1 MGRIAER
8 FARLRAQ
15 KKKALIAYLCVGD
28 PSLDESVELALAAVR
43 AGADMLEL
51 GVPFS
56 DPVAD
61 GPVIARA
68 SARSIAA
75 GTTLPKVLAVAKR
88 LRAET
93 DVPLVLFTYANPI
106 LVRSMPRV
114 ISAAHEASIDGI
126 LVVDL
131 PTEEAGEL
139 RTEAAKAGIDVIPLV
154 APTSSAERT
163 KAALSLATGFAY
175 YVSVT
180 GITGN
185 ASAPLA
191 TASAAAERLSRTHG
205 VPVVVGFGI
214 DSPDKARAAA
224 GPVDGGADGVVVG
237 TAIQRAIEL
246 ATSPEEGRAAVGAL
260 VKSLRTAL
268 DAG

>member
-1 MGRIAER
+1 MGRIGER
-8 FARLRAQ
+8 FVRLRAQ

-28 PSLDESVELALAAVR
+28 PSLDESVALALEAVR

-68 SARSIAA
+68 SARAIAG
-75 GTTLPKVLAVAKR
+75 GTTLPKVLEVAKR
-88 LRAET
+88 LRSET
-93 DVPLVLFTYANPI
+93 DVPLVLFSYANPI
-106 LVRSMPRV
+106 LVRSLPR
-114 ISAAHEASIDGI
+114 IMAAAREATIDGV

-131 PTEEAGEL
+131 PVESAGEL
-139 RTEAAKAGIDVIPLV
+139 REHAAKVGIDVIPLI
-154 APTSSAERT
+154 APTSTEART
-163 KAALSLATGFAY
+163 TAALSVATGFAY

-185 ASAPLA
+185 AAAPLA
-191 TASAAAERLSRTHG
+191 DASVRAGQLSRAHG
-205 VPVVVGFGI
+205 VPVVVGFGV

-224 GPVDGGADGVVVG
+224 GSFESGADGVVVG
-237 TAIQRAIEL
+237 TAIQRAIED
-246 ATSPEEGRAAVGAL
+246 ARSPAEARAAVGAL
-260 VKSLRTAL
+260 VKSLRDAM